1 MSGFIATGTTGPA
14 GTQTVITNDGFFPD
28 IDLTHLRSAMRLDG
42 SVTGERLETAAIA
55 AILSVNADLAPLKN
69 DTATLADLPS
79 PQINGQ
85 PANLHLYRRA
95 VYSMAAAELHER
107 YRNYS
112 STGQGSDAADELLPG
127 IDELKRDARFAIRDL
142 LKQVRLTVELI

>member
-1 MSGFIATGTTGPA
+1 MSGFIATSPA
-14 GTQTVITNDGFFPD
+14 GTPKTLTNDGFFPD
-28 IDLTHLRSAMRLDG
+28 IDLTHLRASMRLDG
-42 SVTGERLETAAIA
+42 SVTTERLEAAAIA

-69 DTATLADLPS
+69 DTATLAELPS

-95 VYSMAAAELHER
+95 VYSLAAAELHER
-107 YRNYS
+107 YRNYDATNS
-112 STGQGSDAADELLPG
+112 GAAAADELSPS

-142 LKQVRLTVELI
+142 LKQVRITVELI